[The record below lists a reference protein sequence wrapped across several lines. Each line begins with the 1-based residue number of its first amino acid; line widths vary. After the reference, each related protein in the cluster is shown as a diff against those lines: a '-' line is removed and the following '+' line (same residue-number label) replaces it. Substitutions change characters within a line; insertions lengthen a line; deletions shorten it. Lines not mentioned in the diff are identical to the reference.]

1 MYINIL
7 ARIKYNTVSLILGA
21 SDVIYLRY
29 IVMVVLFQIE
39 LAYSSIFWDL
49 TSIFWMLTLTIVY
62 LILTEYNISLFLIL
76 VFHNS

>member
-7 ARIKYNTVSLILGA
+7 SRIKYNTVSLILGA
-21 SDVIYLRY
+21 SDVIYPRY

-49 TSIFWMLTLTIVY
+49 TSIFLILTLTIVY